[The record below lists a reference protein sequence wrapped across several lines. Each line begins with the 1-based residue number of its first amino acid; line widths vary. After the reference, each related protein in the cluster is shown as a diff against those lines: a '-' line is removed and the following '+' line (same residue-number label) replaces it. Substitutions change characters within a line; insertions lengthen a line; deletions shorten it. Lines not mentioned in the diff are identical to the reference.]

1 MDDWQY
7 ARNRQWLNSR
17 CGSRLQRAFNF
28 MTNIILSV
36 DKIHFKYSWTFPKY
50 PFFNSRSFMSG
61 LVNRG
66 RIYGPETAIQDEVSK
81 SHTFTLKDQL
91 AERKARA
98 QREIERVERIEQLL
112 NANPDVEELMN
123 LLG

>member
-1 MDDWQY
+1 
-7 ARNRQWLNSR
+7 
-17 CGSRLQRAFNF
+17 
-28 MTNIILSV
+28 
-36 DKIHFKYSWTFPKY
+36 
-50 PFFNSRSFMSG
+50 MSG

-66 RIYGPETAIQDEVSK
+66 RNYGADVAEETASMGIMGK